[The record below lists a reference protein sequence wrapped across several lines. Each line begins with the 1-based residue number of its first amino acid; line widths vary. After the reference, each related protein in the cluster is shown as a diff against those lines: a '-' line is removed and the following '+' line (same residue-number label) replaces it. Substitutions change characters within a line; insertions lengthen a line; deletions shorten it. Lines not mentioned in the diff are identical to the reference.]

1 MQLSGQ
7 FFTTSAAN
15 EAMVLTERST
25 NYSYLIIAALGLCL
39 LLISAARLRQ
49 REIFLILGQNT
60 FFFQSLSEQYKNGI
74 RENPLSSIFLVFQYI
89 IISGTYIYWYNHF
102 SLVDF
107 NTYQTIVLTTFPA
120 ILLVYH
126 LFTISLAGTITGF
139 AQVIQEV
146 NQLTLTMAQTAGIVI
161 LIEFFFIYFQPEL
174 ITESKLIIGGTF
186 LFFIVL
192 RIIRAFYHAIQLGVS
207 WYYIILYLW
216 TLEILPLLIA
226 IKLVFPSEIS
236 SWLG

>member
-15 EAMVLTERST
+15 EVMVLTERST
-25 NYSYLIIAALGLCL
+25 GYSYLILAALGLCL
-39 LLISAARLRQ
+39 LLVSAARLRQ
-49 REIFLILGQNT
+49 REVFLILGQNT
-60 FFFQSLSEQYKNGI
+60 FFFNSIVEQYKNGV
-74 RENPLSSIFLVFQYI
+74 RENPLTSIFLVFQYI
-89 IISGTYIYWYNHF
+89 IISGIYIYWYNEF

-107 NTYQTIVLTTFPA
+107 NTYQTIILICFPG

-139 AQVIQEV
+139 KEVILEV
-146 NQLTLTMAQTAGIVI
+146 NQLTLTMVQTAGIVI

-174 ITESKLIIGGTF
+174 LAESKLIIGGTF

-192 RIIRAFYHAIQLGVS
+192 RIIRGFYHAIQLGVS

-216 TLEILPLLIA
+216 TLEILPLLIVL
-226 IKLVFPSEIS
+226 KLVFPGEIS
-236 SWLG
+236 NWLG

>member
-7 FFTTSAAN
+7 FFTTSTSN
-15 EAMVLTERST
+15 EVMVLAERSS
-25 NYSYLIIAALGLCL
+25 NYSYLIIAALGICL

-60 FFFQSLSEQYKNGI
+60 FFFQRFSEQYKNGI
-74 RENPLSSIFLVFQYI
+74 RENPLSSIFLVLQYI
-89 IISGTYIYWYNHF
+89 IISGIYIYWYNHF

-107 NTYQTIVLTTFPA
+107 NTYQTIILTTFPA
-120 ILLVYH
+120 ILLVYQ
-126 LFTISLAGTITGF
+126 LFMISLTGSITGF
-139 AQVIQEV
+139 RQIIQEV
-146 NQLTLTMAQTAGIVI
+146 NQLTLTMAQSTGIVI
-161 LIEFFFIYFQPEL
+161 LIEFILIYFQPKL
-174 ITESKLIIGGTF
+174 IIESKLIIGGTF